1 MHNAIEAENLSFSY
15 GNEPIFTKI
24 GFSVYKGDFVTVI
37 GSNGTGKSTLMK
49 LILGELAPTDGCI
62 RIFNQDVS
70 KFKDWPKIGYVP
82 QSGLQ
87 SADSFPATAEE
98 IVTANLFSQIG
109 LMRFPKKK
117 HRDKAQQALELVEM
131 GAYSKRMIGELSGG
145 QRQRVMLAR
154 VLVNDPEIMILDEP
168 TTGVDARTVE
178 SLYELL
184 SSLNRE
190 TGLTIV
196 MVTHDISRA
205 SNYVSRVLCLE
216 EGSLMELGK
225 EQIAEELSHKHK
237 HPLQNIHVI
246 QRGDDTHGINS

>member
-24 GFSVYKGDFVTVI
+24 GFSVYKGDFVAVI

-117 HRDKAQQALELVEM
+117 HLDKAQQALELVEM

-216 EGSLMELGK
+216 EGSIMELGK

>member
-24 GFSVYKGDFVTVI
+24 GFSVYKGDFVAVI

-49 LILGELAPTDGCI
+49 LILGELAPSDGCI